1 MEEKSILE
9 NNDRQGHRK
18 RLRER
23 FIKGGLAGFHDYEVL
38 ELLISY
44 CIPRKDTKPL
54 AKKLL
59 KRFKSVGAV
68 LEAPENILRATEGIG
83 ESTAY
88 FLRLVH
94 EIGVKSLREDVIGR
108 EYIKSGNDIIRFCQ
122 KSIGGLRYEV
132 FQVLFL
138 SVAGELLAEEEIDRG
153 TLTQAA
159 VYPRKIIERAFY
171 HNAAILVLVHN
182 HPGKTLTPSLMD
194 MEVTKKVKKAAE
206 GVEISIWDHV
216 IITSEGYLS
225 FKESGL
231 LI

>member
-1 MEEKSILE
+1 LD
-9 NNDRQGHRK
+9 NNDTSGHRK

-23 FIKGGLAGFHDYEVL
+23 FIKGGLTGFHDYEVL
-38 ELLISY
+38 ELIISY
-44 CIPRKDTKPL
+44 SIPRKDVKPL
-54 AKKLL
+54 AKSLL

-68 LEAPENILRATEGIG
+68 LEAPQNILMETEGVG
-83 ESTAY
+83 KSTAY

-94 EIGVKSLREDVIGR
+94 EVGVKSLKEGVIGR
-108 EYIKSGNDIIRFCQ
+108 EYIKSGDDIIRFCQ

-138 SVAGELLAEEEIDRG
+138 SIAGELLAEEEIDRG

-194 MEVTKKVKKAAE
+194 MDITKKIKKAAE
-206 GVEISIWDHV
+206 GVEISIWDHI
-216 IITSEGYLS
+216 IITTEGYLS

-231 LI
+231 L